1 MPELDP
7 PPSADTDAG
16 VRNAY
21 NATRWFRTVIVPE
34 TVMCCKYVQ
43 WVTAWKAEFEHGSR
57 WVYDVEIVP
66 LEDCLFTASIPI
78 VEHNIFDLGRP
89 PILRK
94 AIPIPRWGP

>member
-34 TVMCCKYVQ
+34 TVMCCKYVR
-43 WVTAWKAEFEHGSR
+43 WVTAWKAEFEHCSR
-57 WVYDVEIVP
+57 LVYDIEIVP
-66 LEDCLFTASIPI
+66 LEDWPFTVVRPFYVEISQSVIALALAILFL
-78 VEHNIFDLGRP
+78 EQ
-89 PILRK
+89 
-94 AIPIPRWGP
+94 